1 MHSVSDLTTFSRK
14 TSGDVPPKLV
24 VRIIASAPCVT
35 PSISHL
41 CFTGRIDHR
50 GRRQGLSL
58 RGHSFHPF
66 LGSFNLTARPREV
79 VS

>member
-24 VRIIASAPCVT
+24 VRIIAIRSVLPLPFLIFCYA
-35 PSISHL
+35 
-41 CFTGRIDHR
+41 GRIDHR
-50 GRRQGLSL
+50 GRRQGLPL
-58 RGHSFHPF
+58 RGHSFPSF
-66 LGSFNLTARPREV
+66 LCSFNLRPRRVV